1 MTCGSLKC
9 SATNCAYNEELV
21 CKAGHIHVSG
31 YQAKSME
38 GTYCASFVDKV
49 NGSLTN
55 SLGNLITSTCNIECE
70 AHNCKYN
77 NHKVCYADSVKISED
92 NECCYTFDC
101 KDNI

>member
-55 SLGNLITSTCNIECE
+55 SLGNAITSTCNIECE
-70 AHNCKYN
+70 AHNCIYN
-77 NHKVCYADSVKISED
+77 VNKDCHAKKVQIDKLNA
-92 NECCYTFDC
+92 CCDTFDYGRHV
-101 KDNI
+101 